1 MKSNYLK
8 MYNMHF
14 RDLTRSPKLVTEFS
28 VTNTLNLTPPIW
40 GLLKNSQKNK
50 AITENSVIVL

>member
-14 RDLTRSPKLVTEFS
+14 RDLTNFQ
-28 VTNTLNLTPPIW
+28 NW

-50 AITENSVIVL
+50 AITENLVIVL

>member
-14 RDLTRSPKLVTEFS
+14 RDLTRSPKLVTKIS

-40 GLLKNSQKNK
+40 GLLKNSQKDK
-50 AITENSVIVL
+50 AITKT